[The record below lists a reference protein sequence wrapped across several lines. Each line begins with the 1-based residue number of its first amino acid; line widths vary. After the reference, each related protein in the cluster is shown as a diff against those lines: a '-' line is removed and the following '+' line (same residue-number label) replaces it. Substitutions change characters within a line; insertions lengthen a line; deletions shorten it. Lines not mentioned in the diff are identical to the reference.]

1 MQTTMTPK
9 TTWRDSTV
17 VDRYLSRQSTMVT
30 VRMTAA
36 LKERLDDRVQLE
48 CATGRRMSL
57 NELCVQ
63 ALVSVL
69 DQLDAADRQIAESAE
84 QEGCCDTMS
93 R

>member
-1 MQTTMTPK
+1 MQTLATKTPL
-9 TTWRDSTV
+9 RDIPV
-17 VDRYLSRQSTMVT
+17 MDRYLTRQSTVIT

-36 LKERLDDRVQLE
+36 LKERLDDRVRRE
-48 CATGRRMSL
+48 AATRRRVSL

-69 DQLDAADRQIAESAE
+69 DQLDAADRQISESAE

-93 R
+93 H